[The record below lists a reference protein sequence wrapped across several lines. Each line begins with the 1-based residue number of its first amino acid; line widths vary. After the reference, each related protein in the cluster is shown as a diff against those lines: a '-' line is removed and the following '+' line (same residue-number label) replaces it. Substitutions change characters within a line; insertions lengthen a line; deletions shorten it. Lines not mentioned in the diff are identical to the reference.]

1 MNTNIGAIERV
12 TQNRLIGL
20 FENVLKYTYL
30 GNWEK
35 RENNSNVEEELLR
48 GYLTGRKDPGGPSV
62 HRQGNR

>member
-48 GYLTGRKDPGGPSV
+48 GYLTGRKDPDGG
-62 HRQGNR
+62 RR